1 MRLAHAHALA
11 SSGLARAHRA
21 AAGYRVPLYAVHAR
35 TKKGAGSWIGNPEMQ
50 ILNAY
55 ACAWYYY
62 FLTPLL
68 NNFSPLMLSQ
78 LHCPCFVYIFMCC
91 ISPLGSC
98 ITINIFIFHCSED
111 VLNIA
116 LENFN
121 QLKWINMTLNDNIG

>member
-1 MRLAHAHALA
+1 
-11 SSGLARAHRA
+11 
-21 AAGYRVPLYAVHAR
+21 
-35 TKKGAGSWIGNPEMQ
+35 MQ

-98 ITINIFIFHCSED
+98 ITNLTINIFIFHCSED

-121 QLKWINMTLNDNIG
+121 QLKRINMTLNDNIG